1 MSNRDIEGKTALVTG
16 AFGGIGQAL
25 VHALLEAGAAQIIAA
40 SRSPQPSNDRRI
52 VTAVLDVRDQ
62 ASVAAL
68 AKAHAV
74 DILINNSGVNA
85 NSRPLA
91 ANAAEDARNEMDA
104 NYFGLLN
111 MCWAFAPR
119 MVARGNG
126 VIVNILSTGALKVL
140 PGMASYCASKAAA
153 WSLTQGLRA
162 ELEDKG
168 IGVIAMFPAATDTR
182 LTAHLTIP
190 KLSPKMVADATIA
203 AIRDGVLERPVTLAS

>member
-1 MSNRDIEGKTALVTG
+1 MSNRDIEGKTVLVTG

-40 SRSPQPSNDRRI
+40 SRTPHPSNDRRI
-52 VTAVLDVRDQ
+52 VTATLDVRDQ

-68 AKAHAV
+68 AGTHPV
-74 DILINNSGVNA
+74 DILINNSGVNT
-85 NSRPLA
+85 NTGPLA
-91 ANAAEDARNEMDA
+91 GSAAKNARDEMDA

-111 MCWAFAPR
+111 MCWAFAPP

-126 VIVNILSTGALKVL
+126 VIVNMLSTGALKVL
-140 PGMASYCASKAAA
+140 PRMTSYCASKAAA

-162 ELEDKG
+162 ELEAKG
-168 IGVIAMFPAATDTR
+168 IDVIAMFPGATDTR

-190 KLSPKMVADATIA
+190 KLSPKTVADATIA
-203 AIRDGVLERPVTLAS
+203 AIRDGVLERQVTLAS

>member
-1 MSNRDIEGKTALVTG
+1 MSNRDIQGKAVLVTG

-52 VTAVLDVRDQ
+52 VTATLDVRDQ

-68 AKAHAV
+68 AKTYPV

-85 NSRPLA
+85 NTGPLA
-91 ANAAEDARNEMDA
+91 DNAMENARDEMDA

-111 MCWAFAPR
+111 MCWAFTPP
-119 MVARGNG
+119 MVTRGNG
-126 VIVNILSTGALKVL
+126 VIVNMLSTGALKVL
-140 PGMASYCASKAAA
+140 PRMTSYCASKAAA

-162 ELEDKG
+162 ELEGKG
-168 IGVIAMFPAATDTR
+168 IDVIAMLPGATDTR

-190 KLSPKMVADATIA
+190 KLSPKTVADATIA
-203 AIRDGVLERPVTLAS
+203 AIRDGVFERTVTLTS

>member
-1 MSNRDIEGKTALVTG
+1 MSNRDIEGKTVLVTG

-25 VHALLEAGAAQIIAA
+25 VQALLEAGAAQIIAA

-52 VTAVLDVRDQ
+52 VTATLDVRDQ

-68 AKAHAV
+68 AKTHPV

-85 NSRPLA
+85 NTGPLA
-91 ANAAEDARNEMDA
+91 VNATEDARNEMDA

-111 MCWAFAPR
+111 MCWAFAPP

-140 PGMASYCASKAAA
+140 PRMTSYCASKAAA

-162 ELEDKG
+162 ELEGKG
-168 IGVIAMFPAATDTR
+168 IDVIAMLPGATDTR

-190 KLSPKMVADATIA
+190 KLSPKTVADATIA
-203 AIRDGVLERPVTLAS
+203 AIRDGVLERTVTLTS

>member
-1 MSNRDIEGKTALVTG
+1 MSNRDIEGKTVLVTG

-40 SRSPQPSNDRRI
+40 SRAPQPSHDRRI
-52 VTAVLDVRDQ
+52 VTATLDVRDQ

-68 AKAHAV
+68 AEAHAV

-91 ANAAEDARNEMDA
+91 ANAAEAARNEMDA

-111 MCWAFAPR
+111 MCWAFAPQ
-119 MVARGNG
+119 MATRGNG

-140 PGMASYCASKAAA
+140 MGMTSYCASKAAA
-153 WSLTQGLRA
+153 WSFTQGLRA
-162 ELEDKG
+162 ELDGKG
-168 IGVIAMFPAATDTR
+168 IDVIAMFPAATDTR
-182 LTAHLTIP
+182 LTAHLAIP
-190 KLSPKMVADATIA
+190 KLSPKTVADATIA
-203 AIRDGVLERPVTLAS
+203 AIRDGVLEQRVTLAN